1 MAVWS
6 SGPFLRIMS
15 KNAGMRFGLK
25 DNPFN
30 GNKYNSYNGNKY
42 SSASIASNSISPWIE
57 FNVWCKY
64 KMSGDRLPCNIPD
77 KQMIFLELLVFPTLL
92 HLLDSRGLSASCSF
106 QLNWHLLG
114 FWDSCLPWY
123 LQRYWAHCCS
133 HRHLCLDFVFFP
145 KARYHQHF
153 WF

>member
-30 GNKYNSYNGNKY
+30 GNKYNSYNGNEY
-42 SSASIASNSISPWIE
+42 SSASIAPNSISPWIE

-64 KMSGDRLPCNIPD
+64 KMSGDRLPCYVPD
-77 KQMIFLELLVFPTLL
+77 KKMIFREFLAFPTLL

-114 FWDSCLPWY
+114 FWD
-123 LQRYWAHCCS
+123 CCS
-133 HRHLCLDFVFFP
+133 YRQLCLDFVFFP